1 MIMILV
7 VFNSR
12 NETLYFAQA
21 LKNQGVFFQIVNT
34 PKEAGQAC
42 GISVKCSER
51 ILPFAKNILSSRPFR
66 SFVGCFRFSQNGSR
80 TVLEKLF

>member
-66 SFVGCFRFSQNGSR
+66 SFVGIYRFLQNGCRAS
-80 TVLEKLF
+80 LESLF